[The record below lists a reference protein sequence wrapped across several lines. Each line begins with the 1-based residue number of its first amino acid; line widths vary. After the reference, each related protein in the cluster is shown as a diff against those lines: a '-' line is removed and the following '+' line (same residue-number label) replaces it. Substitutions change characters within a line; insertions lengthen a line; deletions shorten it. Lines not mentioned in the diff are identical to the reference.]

1 MLARA
6 KWLADGC
13 GCAFCAPLYPLA
25 AFGWLLWLYILGGAL
40 SLNLPLRGVSSLYI
54 SSSFFS
60 FLKIISMSTDLRHLT
75 GYLLEPGAVGDRAV
89 MKV

>member
-1 MLARA
+1 MDVDVPSALLSTLWQPLVGYCGVCLPIYPRRSTEFESATERCHLAI
-6 KWLADGC
+6 
-13 GCAFCAPLYPLA
+13 Y
-25 AFGWLLWLYILGGAL
+25 
-40 SLNLPLRGVSSLYI
+40 
-54 SSSFFS
+54 FFFFFF

>member
-1 MLARA
+1 MCLLRSSLPSGSL
-6 KWLADGC
+6 WLVIV
-13 GCAFCAPLYPLA
+13 AFAC
-25 AFGWLLWLYILGGAL
+25 LYILGGAL

-54 SSSFFS
+54 SSS

>member
-1 MLARA
+1 MWMCLLRSSLPSGSL
-6 KWLADGC
+6 WLVIV
-13 GCAFCAPLYPLA
+13 AFAC
-25 AFGWLLWLYILGGAL
+25 LYILGGAL